1 MISPFSPKGLPRIER
16 DQVGNG
22 DEIVLLGAGEAKRRL
37 YEVKLD
43 PQYWYDKA
51 IERHLVVTLEVFYA
65 FFGWFRAFPAD
76 LRSAR
81 SQERLRSAGSHT
93 PVHPRHGRL
102 KEGLSEDLLGG
113 ASRQAA
119 WNKRPLRGLLKAT

>member
-1 MISPFSPKGLPRIER
+1 MVLSDKAVGLAAEGATILLLKQENVELHPDQTLVCLAFSSSRQAFRENFSLFATALPRIER

-51 IERHLVVTLEVFYA
+51 IERHLDRTLKIF
-65 FFGWFRAFPAD
+65 
-76 LRSAR
+76 
-81 SQERLRSAGSHT
+81 
-93 PVHPRHGRL
+93 
-102 KEGLSEDLLGG
+102 
-113 ASRQAA
+113 
-119 WNKRPLRGLLKAT
+119 

>member
-1 MISPFSPKGLPRIER
+1 MLGIFKLTALFTTALPRIER

-51 IERHLVVTLEVFYA
+51 IERYLDRTLKIFK
-65 FFGWFRAFPAD
+65 
-76 LRSAR
+76 L
-81 SQERLRSAGSHT
+81 
-93 PVHPRHGRL
+93 
-102 KEGLSEDLLGG
+102 
-113 ASRQAA
+113 
-119 WNKRPLRGLLKAT
+119 